1 MTLHTK
7 LLEIQKKLL
16 KFGKDGDN
24 PFFKSKYL
32 TLDHLLEV
40 LLPVL
45 NEFDIL
51 VYHITKDWN
60 VETHVTDGTDDIVS
74 SFPITNLTDPQ
85 KVGSIISYGRRYNLG
100 QIFNIV
106 TDVDDDGNK
115 ASVPDQA
122 AGKENYTKKHIDAL
136 AKNMKNFP
144 WTYTMT
150 VEELIADK
158 EKNFYVSDA
167 MKDSIKE
174 LYNRLPK
181 KETPEEVGT
190 SVDEAFKRDEKEEE
204 ARNKI
209 GQV

>member
-16 KFGKDGDN
+16 KFGKNGDN

-45 NEFDIL
+45 NEYDIL

-60 VETHVTDGTDDIVS
+60 VETHVTDGENEIIS

-115 ASVPDQA
+115 ASVLEDK
-122 AGKENYTKKHIDAL
+122 KEETKQSFTKPRFWKEQLDNLVKDVAKSPKKYEWLSLEELLARIDAKRYL
-136 AKNMKNFP
+136 GEDQRWFIEEFYNRNIDIADQVA
-144 WTYTMT
+144 TS
-150 VEELIADK
+150 VEET
-158 EKNFYVSDA
+158 F
-167 MKDSIKE
+167 
-174 LYNRLPK
+174 
-181 KETPEEVGT
+181 
-190 SVDEAFKRDEKEEE
+190 
-204 ARNKI
+204 NK
-209 GQV
+209 

>member
-7 LLEIQKKLL
+7 LLEIQKKMM
-16 KFGKDGDN
+16 KYGKNGDN

-40 LLPVL
+40 LLPVC
-45 NEFDIL
+45 NDMDIL

-115 ASVPDQA
+115 ASIKVD
-122 AGKENYTKKHIDAL
+122 E
-136 AKNMKNFP
+136 
-144 WTYTMT
+144 
-150 VEELIADK
+150 
-158 EKNFYVSDA
+158 
-167 MKDSIKE
+167 KDSFNKPNFWKRNMDNLKASIEKWE
-174 LYNRLPK
+174 RTKGKDETLEYLHKTYNLKDDAEGWIEEYFDRLPK
-181 KETPEEVGT
+181 KEVPEQVGT
-190 SVDEAFKRDEKEEE
+190 SVADSFTD
-204 ARNKI
+204 NK
-209 GQV
+209 

>member
-16 KFGKDGDN
+16 KFGKNGDN

-45 NEFDIL
+45 NEYDIL

-60 VETHVTDGTDDIVS
+60 VETHVTDGENEIIS

-115 ASVPDQA
+115 ASVLEDK
-122 AGKENYTKKHIDAL
+122 KEETKPSFTKPRFWKEQLDNLVKDVAKSPKKYEWLSLEKLLARIDAKRYL
-136 AKNMKNFP
+136 GEDQRWFIEEFYNRNIDIADQVA
-144 WTYTMT
+144 TS
-150 VEELIADK
+150 VEET
-158 EKNFYVSDA
+158 F
-167 MKDSIKE
+167 
-174 LYNRLPK
+174 
-181 KETPEEVGT
+181 
-190 SVDEAFKRDEKEEE
+190 
-204 ARNKI
+204 NK
-209 GQV
+209 